1 MYIYIH
7 ICLLDTYMVSL
18 PVIKRNLKRYTR
30 MHKHLNV
37 NVGIKLMKFLRNRFN
52 WRENENCAGF
62 GVNHWKEMWIERQAY
77 KYFIIF
83 QTEYVHFLWTDRN
96 REYNKNKEY

>member
-7 ICLLDTYMVSL
+7 IYLSDTYMVSL

-37 NVGIKLMKFLRNRFN
+37 NVGIKLINFLRNRFN
-52 WRENENCAGF
+52 WRENDNCADF
-62 GVNHWKEMWIERQAY
+62 GVNHWEKMRIKRQAY

-83 QTEYVHFLWTDRN
+83 QAEYINFLWIDRN